1 MENKKNKER
10 TRHKE
15 GYMKPVVQV
24 VFIQQKTALL
34 AGSLEATRNGYGEAQ
49 TDTWD
54 E

>member
-1 MENKKNKER
+1 MKRKDYKKPTMKVVELQHR
-10 TRHKE
+10 T
-15 GYMKPVVQV
+15 M
-24 VFIQQKTALL
+24 LL